1 MAVAIWDHLPSGHE
15 LVEARR
21 KQGWLPR
28 PTQTVDGDVVLGIAA
43 CLLKA

>member
-1 MAVAIWDHLPSGHE
+1 MAVAIWDHWPSGDE

-28 PTQTVDGDVVLGIAA
+28 PTHTVDGAIVLGIAS
-43 CLLKA
+43 CLLEK